1 MEEKNV
7 FVIGHKNPDSDSI
20 CSAIAYANLKN
31 IMANT
36 NEFIACR
43 AGELNNETNFILSY
57 FNIPTP
63 RLIADVSTQ
72 VKDMHIDF
80 ISGTSSNM
88 SLQDAWTIM
97 RTNMLNTLPITSGE
111 KLIGLIT
118 VTDITKQNMDI
129 FDNYILSKAKTS
141 YENLLH
147 TVTGILVS
155 GDPGIINNGKIV
167 VGAAESSIMAQ
178 YVDKHDI
185 VILGNR
191 EDNQKLALESNA
203 SCLIICLNAPVSKE
217 ILSLAKEKG
226 ARIIVT
232 PYDTYTTAR
241 LINQSIPI
249 SHIMRTEKL
258 VTFSLDTPTE
268 DVKHIMASLRHRD
281 FPVLNED
288 GTYVGMI
295 SRRSLL
301 ETKQKQLI
309 LVDHNEKTQAVDG
322 IQEAK
327 ILEIVDHHRLG
338 GMETISPVFFRNQ
351 PLGSTA
357 TIIATMYNEHNVSI
371 DKSYA
376 GLLCAAILS
385 DTLMFRS
392 PTCTSTDVDVAK
404 KLSKIAGIEIEAF
417 ATEMFA
423 KGSDWSNKTDEEI
436 LYQDYK
442 VFNVKDIRFGVGQ
455 INALGHTALND
466 VKARLQKYLAKDF
479 SNQNTEML
487 FFLLTDIL
495 EESSTL
501 LVYGKNSE
509 KVVSHA
515 FPASV
520 QAADTF
526 YLQGVVSRK
535 KQFIPLIMQ
544 ALQEM

>member
-63 RLIADVSTQ
+63 RLITDVSTQ

-80 ISGTSSNM
+80 ISGASSNM

-203 SCLIICLNAPVSKE
+203 SCLIICLNAPVSEE

-226 ARIIVT
+226 ACIIVT

-371 DKSYA
+371 DKTYA